1 MVYFIGAGAGD
12 PGLLTIKGKKI
23 IDSCDI
29 IIYAG
34 SLVNKDLFTDI
45 KKGAKLISSASLT
58 LEEVLEIIYTA
69 DKKGL
74 HIARVHT
81 GDPSMYSAI
90 REQMVA
96 LEHKNIEYEVIP
108 GVSSVFAGAAALK
121 REFTLP
127 GVTQTLI
134 LTRMEGRTPV
144 PSSESIESLAKIQ
157 SSMAIFLSIANIEEL
172 SKRLMTSYEK
182 NTPVAVVYKASWDDQ
197 KIIVS
202 TLENIVSEVKKEEI
216 TKTAIVY
223 VGRFLE
229 DEFEMS
235 KLYDK
240 SFSHEFREAKDAWR

>member
-108 GVSSVFAGAAALK
+108 RGKLCVCRCGGIKK
-121 REFTLP
+121 R
-127 GVTQTLI
+127 I
-134 LTRMEGRTPV
+134 Y
-144 PSSESIESLAKIQ
+144 PSG
-157 SSMAIFLSIANIEEL
+157 
-172 SKRLMTSYEK
+172 SYTDLDSYK
-182 NTPVAVVYKASWDDQ
+182 N
-197 KIIVS
+197 
-202 TLENIVSEVKKEEI
+202 
-216 TKTAIVY
+216 
-223 VGRFLE
+223 GG
-229 DEFEMS
+229 
-235 KLYDK
+235 
-240 SFSHEFREAKDAWR
+240 